1 MKKQLLLTIAL
12 LFGALTGFG
21 QTYSVDSKEYQQK
34 KQTGTID
41 WDQVT
46 YDQNYLFPK
55 DFKPKPSGGSS
66 AGGAKSVCDCYVEP
80 DTSYTLAM
88 GPNDDGSTGLI
99 NIPFNFCFYGQTYT
113 SFYINNNGNITFTG
127 PLAAFSSTAFP
138 SAGNQILAPFWA
150 DVDTRNGNGQ
160 VLYKITP
167 TAVYINWEDVG
178 YYSQHGDKLNTF
190 QLIITDGSDPVVSSG
205 NVAFCYQDMQWTTGD
220 ASGGSNGFG
229 GIPATCG
236 ANKGDGIGYFLV
248 SQFDH
253 AGIDFD
259 GALGNPDGI
268 SWLDNKSFFF
278 DVCNPNN
285 VPPIPQGVS
294 NCDTFKVCSFGDT
307 ADISL
312 TFLSPEIGQ
321 STSITYNNGGL
332 TSLQELANISGNT
345 ANLVL
350 RIIGNP
356 VSAGTYTITVTA
368 TDDYSPTPG
377 VTTISFVIVIEDS
390 PVPINPVLDPTMGCD
405 SIQVG
410 VLNGPYDTYL
420 WDDYSTQNTTYIS
433 QSGVQGVTVSL
444 LGCYKRVTDTFTVI
458 PTPSINLQG
467 NLNICPSELAM
478 LQLPDSMNIDSAAWV
493 QGGVLVDSNYTVM
506 LPAGNYYLQVFDS
519 LGMCPADTTFNI
531 VASSLPTTF
540 TVDTICS
547 GMLQYSVT
555 GLGGNPPGTWSS
567 PSPNIS
573 FNSNT
578 ALNPTITASA
588 PGLYELNYVTTA
600 CGDSA
605 TTYLG
610 FSIPPAINLQGSLDI
625 CPGTTADVY
634 ILDSL
639 ALDSAFWY
647 QGGNVINTNY
657 SASLLPGTYTLTV
670 FDSSGVCQ
678 TDTVFTVASTA
689 LPTIFADDTLCNGD
703 LFYQVAGLGGNQT
716 GVWSSTSTAITFSN
730 PTVTDPLIT
739 ASGAG
744 TYIVNYTDVCNDVVS
759 ASLTFT
765 QLPEIFQDTFVC
777 GLSYDVTGTVAD
789 PNGGVWSSTSPDIS
803 FASAT
808 DLNPTIT
815 ASASGVYQINF
826 TDNLCGNS
834 ESTTIELAGPPSIMG
849 DTVACNYGLQIVNT
863 DTYNGGIWTAIDTA
877 IHIDYP
883 TNNTPYIYTFTD
895 GTYTIVFTDTVCNVS
910 EEFDVEFPPYV
921 WTDVPDTVICIGSEY
936 LIQANENYTTDYF
949 EWDNGAIGP
958 NLLVNGAGVYT
969 LTASN
974 QCHSLTVTS
983 TIGVKVCDI
992 IVPNIISLSSG
1003 VGNDVWGLNAEGVTE
1018 LSCII
1023 TNRWGNLVYEFNDPS
1038 GFWLG
1043 QTMNGNMCEEGTYF
1057 YLINATFESG
1067 DEVQKQGFI
1076 QLVK

>member
-12 LFGALTGFG
+12 LFSALTGFG
-21 QTYSVDSKEYQQK
+21 QSYSVDSKEYQQK
-34 KQTGTID
+34 KESGTID

-55 DFKPKPSGGSS
+55 DYKPKPSGGSNS
-66 AGGAKSVCDCYVEP
+66 GGAKSICDCYVEP
-80 DTSYTLAM
+80 DASYTLAM

-138 SAGNQILAPFWA
+138 STGNQILAPFWA
-150 DVDTRNGNGQ
+150 DVDTRNGNGP

-190 QLIITDGSDPVVSSG
+190 QLIITDGTDPVVSSG

-220 ASGGSNGFG
+220 ASSGSNGFG

-312 TFLSPEIGQ
+312 TFLSPEVGQ

-332 TSLQELANISGNT
+332 TTLQQIANVSGNT

-350 RIIGNP
+350 RIIGDP
-356 VSAGTYTITVTA
+356 ASAGTYTVTVTA
-368 TDDYSPTPG
+368 TDNYSPTPG
-377 VTTISFVIVIEDS
+377 TTTISFVIVIENS
-390 PVPINPVLDPTMGCD
+390 PVPINPVLDPTTGCD
-405 SIQVG
+405 SILVS

-420 WDDYSTQNTTYIS
+420 WDNYTTQSTNYIS
-433 QSGVQGVTVSL
+433 QPGIQGVTVSL
-444 LGCYKRVTDTFTVI
+444 LGCYKRVTDTF
-458 PTPSINLQG
+458 
-467 NLNICPSELAM
+467 NI
-478 LQLPDSMNIDSAAWV
+478 
-493 QGGVLVDSNYTVM
+493 
-506 LPAGNYYLQVFDS
+506 
-519 LGMCPADTTFNI
+519 
-531 VASSLPTTF
+531 
-540 TVDTICS
+540 
-547 GMLQYSVT
+547 
-555 GLGGNPPGTWSS
+555 SS
-567 PSPNIS
+567 PPV
-573 FNSNT
+573 F
-578 ALNPTITASA
+578 
-588 PGLYELNYVTTA
+588 
-600 CGDSA
+600 
-605 TTYLG
+605 
-610 FSIPPAINLQGSLDI
+610 NLQGSLNI
-625 CPGTTADVY
+625 CPGDMANLY
-634 ILDSL
+634 IPDSTG
-639 ALDSAFWY
+639 LDSAVWTQNGVNISNY
-647 QGGNVINTNY
+647 Y
-657 SASLLPGTYTLTV
+657 SASLPAGTYSITLY
-670 FDSSGVCQ
+670 DSLSLCQ
-678 TDTVFTVASTA
+678 SDTTFTVTSSV
-689 LPTIFADDTLCNGD
+689 LPTIFADQTLCNGD
-703 LFYQVAGLGGNQT
+703 LFYQVSGLGGNVP
-716 GVWSSTSTAITFSN
+716 GVWTSVSPEISFSN
-730 PTVTDPLIT
+730 PNATDPLIT
-739 ASGAG
+739 ASAPG
-744 TYIVNYTDVCNDVVS
+744 TYIVDYVDGCNDTVS

-777 GLSYDVTGTVAD
+777 GLSYNVTGTISD
-789 PNGGVWSSTSPDIS
+789 PNGGVWSSASTGIS

-808 DLNPTIT
+808 DLNPTI
-815 ASASGVYQINF
+815 SATTSGVYQVSF
-826 TDNLCGNS
+826 TDNLCGNIAS
-834 ESTTIELAGPPSIMG
+834 ATVELAGPPSIMG
-849 DTVACNYGLQIVNT
+849 DTVACFYGLQIVNT
-863 DTYNGGIWTAIDTA
+863 DTYNGGIWTAVDTA
-877 IHIDYP
+877 IHIDQP
-883 TNNTPYIYTFTD
+883 TIHNPYIYTYTD

-910 EEFDVEFPPYV
+910 QEFDVEFPPYV
-921 WTDVPDTVICIGSEY
+921 WTDVPDTVICLGSEY
-936 LIQANENYTTDYF
+936 LIQANENYTTEYF
-949 EWDNGAIGP
+949 EWSTGAIGP
-958 NLLVNGAGVYT
+958 NLLVDEAGVYT

-974 QCHSLTVTS
+974 ECHSITVTS
-983 TIGVKVCDI
+983 TIGTKVCDI

-1003 VGNDVWGLNAEGVTE
+1003 VGNDVWSLNAEGVTE
-1018 LSCII
+1018 LNCII
-1023 TNRWGNLVYEFNDPS
+1023 TNRWGNLIYEFNDPN

-1043 QTMNGNMCEEGTYF
+1043 QTQNGKLCEEGTYF
-1057 YLINATFESG
+1057 YIINATFESG
-1067 DEVQKQGFI
+1067 EEVQKQGFI